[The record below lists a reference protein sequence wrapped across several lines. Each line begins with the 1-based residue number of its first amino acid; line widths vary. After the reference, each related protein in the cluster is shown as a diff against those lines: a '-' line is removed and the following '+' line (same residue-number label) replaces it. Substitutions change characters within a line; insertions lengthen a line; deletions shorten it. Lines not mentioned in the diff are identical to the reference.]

1 MKKYNMIYDPN
12 EKGFTKIRIFICKT
26 NEDAFNINLQYQ
38 NSNIKNKNI
47 I

>member
-1 MKKYNMIYDPN
+1 MKKYNMIYEPN
-12 EKGFTKIRIFICKT
+12 EKVSQDTIFICKT

-38 NSNIKNKNI
+38 NSNINNKNI